1 MSKLAFAAL
10 AAILLFVAACGETT
24 EKRAATGAL
33 IGGGA
38 GLVAG
43 APLLGAGAGAA
54 VGVAT
59 E

>member
-1 MSKLAFAAL
+1 MRNFTFTAL
-10 AAILLFVAACGETT
+10 TASLFLLAACGDTT

-43 APLLGAGAGAA
+43 APLVGAGAGAA

>member
-10 AAILLFVAACGETT
+10 AAILLFGAACGKTT